1 MNQGSCIR
9 IFTLFM
15 IAMTISE
22 SVVFGEMA
30 GQGLPTGAESFEKDI
45 GEVSV
50 RRKCWRI
57 SAGAL
62 YREFDSI
69 SFDSGMNSSLTAL
82 SQGIAAKGAAI
93 GSEFSDREYDDGY
106 VRMDPGTGVNG
117 DTWYWG
123 YADSDQVSGDSI
135 WFHSDL
141 GIDLSTGVDVSI
153 SSGNWNKGNLSAPTY
168 FVEAERIFRHRET
181 MDFGVVVNVSMSS
194 IDASDS
200 HSTFHAEQH
209 VTQYYVSESDRYNLD
224 GMIPPGA
231 PYSGTYGGP
240 GPLLEENPDEHIETR
255 IPLRSGTTTQN
266 LIHEELI
273 VDLWTLGVGLSATKE
288 ARGYTFSFEAGPTI
302 NVIATEASH
311 DEWLISNRNG
321 TASPVAEWHDS
332 SSETELMFG
341 MFGQFVFNLFDLS
354 DSVQVGLV
362 GRYDWVETITGAVG
376 PSNYEVD
383 LKGVSGGIT
392 LGFVY

>member
-1 MNQGSCIR
+1 
-9 IFTLFM
+9 
-15 IAMTISE
+15 
-22 SVVFGEMA
+22 
-30 GQGLPTGAESFEKDI
+30 
-45 GEVSV
+45 
-50 RRKCWRI
+50 
-57 SAGAL
+57 
-62 YREFDSI
+62 
-69 SFDSGMNSSLTAL
+69 
-82 SQGIAAKGAAI
+82 
-93 GSEFSDREYDDGY
+93 
-106 VRMDPGTGVNG
+106 
-117 DTWYWG
+117 
-123 YADSDQVSGDSI
+123 
-135 WFHSDL
+135 
-141 GIDLSTGVDVSI
+141 
-153 SSGNWNKGNLSAPTY
+153 
-168 FVEAERIFRHRET
+168 

-194 IDASDS
+194 LDASDS

-231 PYSGTYGGP
+231 PYSGTYDGP